1 MNQINPVE
9 QQKKKSPLETFA
21 NITGIG
27 LNIASMADKIGEMK
41 DRKSN
46 LTAIKGTVK

>member
-27 LNIASMADKIGEMK
+27 LNIASMADKMNDIK
-41 DRKSN
+41 KSN
-46 LTAIKGTVK
+46 LTPIKKDGVK